1 MDFELTQEQVMFRQV
16 WREVVQRELVPLV
29 DDAENNR
36 QFPIEFYRKLG
47 KLGYLCIGLSQEYGG
62 LGLGMVEQVIYA
74 EEIAR
79 VCSGIV
85 DAMGAPDEVAILL
98 TEHGNDELR
107 SKYLTPVTKG
117 EKLPCIAVTEPNA
130 GSDSAGMETTA
141 VKEGDAYIIN
151 GPKTFITNAPIAD
164 FAVIAARTDKTV
176 KPSRGIS
183 LIIVDTDTPGFSK
196 PRNLDK
202 MGKHA
207 AMVGEFTM
215 QNCRVPVSNLI
226 GEEGRGLS
234 YVLGAFN
241 ARRIINATQSMGI
254 AEAAHEAAVE
264 YAKNRVQFG
273 QPIGKFQAISF
284 RLAHL
289 AAEIESLRWLIYRA
303 TWLYDQ
309 GRDCIM
315 EASMVKLLGADVSQ
329 RVTDFACQ
337 VHGGYG
343 YMKEYPVE
351 RFFRDARA
359 QSLAVGTS
367 EIQELVIARQLG
379 L

>member
-1 MDFELTQEQVMFRQV
+1 
-16 WREVVQRELVPLV
+16 VV
-29 DDAENNR
+29 
-36 QFPIEFYRKLG
+36 
-47 KLGYLCIGLSQEYGG
+47 
-62 LGLGMVEQVIYA
+62 
-74 EEIAR
+74 
-79 VCSGIV
+79 
-85 DAMGAPDEVAILL
+85 
-98 TEHGNDELR
+98 
-107 SKYLTPVTKG
+107 
-117 EKLPCIAVTEPNA
+117 
-130 GSDSAGMETTA
+130 
-141 VKEGDAYIIN
+141 
-151 GPKTFITNAPIAD
+151 
-164 FAVIAARTDKTV
+164 AARTDKTV

-202 MGKHA
+202 MGKHS

-241 ARRIINATQSMGI
+241 ARRIISATQSMGI
-254 AEAAHEAAVE
+254 AEVAHEAAVE

-303 TWLYDQ
+303 AWLYDQ
-309 GRDCIM
+309 GRDCVM
-315 EASMVKLLGADVSQ
+315 EASMVKLLGADIAQ
-329 RVTDFACQ
+329 RTTDFACQ

-359 QSLAVGTS
+359 QSIAVGTS